1 MRNQRAVNTN
11 VKRRNIDNEIKDS
24 KEKNIKNKSKKKVKA
39 AKNKERNLVP
49 AITIISVILFF
60 IIIACAGINLRIFNG
75 VWNRNNVKY
84 VEEGKLKIT
93 NETVSDLCFTL
104 VTIVNNEEKVI
115 TGVAKKDMFIKAK
128 YKEDGIDLV
137 FERKA
142 KGINVKSN
150 ASDSKLDIKGE
161 YIKGKP
167 VYLDID
173 KYTKIFPTEE
183 IQKQVKELLQ
193 DKFYSFRETVYG
205 ALFEEFDYDLNGK
218 SFEITLSSEKKSTLI
233 IVTDTGKMY
242 IGFNENGKTTYYTN
256 DIEYKKDM
264 PNKIKVWSESRI

>member
-49 AITIISVILFF
+49 AITVISVILFF

-218 SFEITLSSEKKSTLI
+218 SFEITLSAEKKSTLI

-242 IGFNENGKTTYYTN
+242 IGFNEKGKTTYYTN